1 MRVVVQRVQRASVT
15 CDGETTGQIGRGLL
29 VLAGFLTTDTEAE
42 LERMAGK
49 IAKLRVFDDEAG
61 VMNRSVVEA
70 GGEVLCVSQ
79 FTLYA
84 KTKKGNRPAYVD
96 SAPGEVAEPLYERF
110 MELLAQETGKPV
122 GRGKFGGE
130 MQVELVN
137 DGPVTII
144 MDSLGNLP
152 IAPWE

>member
-15 CDGETTGQIGRGLL
+15 CEGELTGSIAKGLL
-29 VLAGFLTTDTEAE
+29 VLVGFLVSDTEAE
-42 LERMAGK
+42 LAKMAAK

-61 VMNRSVVEA
+61 VMNRSLVDA
-70 GGEVLCVSQ
+70 GGELLCVSQ

-96 SAPGEVAEPLYERF
+96 SAPAEVAEPLYERF
-110 MELLAQETGKPV
+110 MELLAQEIGKPV
-122 GRGKFGGE
+122 ARGKFGGE

-144 MDSLGNLP
+144 MDSLGDLP
-152 IAPWE
+152 IEPWK